1 MYTFQKVWR
10 MISFELLDQGI
21 LYFGRFWVDPSH
33 DSTNLL
39 YVATTTGKTNELS
52 YDNSYSRNI
61 WFFIFLQNCKN
72 LPSAR
77 QGPRDRNSWKMWKII
92 FLFNHCQI
100 QQPQLCLYQFPP
112 TGHQMVKS
120 KNAFELPFCGCFE
133 IIWWFVW
140 IRLNMLYWSW
150 LVFVLSFNWGSEAF
164 ICQQFLFVQ
173 LVDLKK
179 VRTENLKF
187 RTDIQDWVMDDLSV
201 TQLMINLSSIL
212 LKKSSNLQIK
222 APPINAGLYMVFK
235 HSISFVTNLIV
246 NFSCDWCR
254 IMPDIFS
261 KLLLKL
267 LLTAI

>member
-1 MYTFQKVWR
+1 MSLEHNKDIFCTGNRWGHWNNWCFHSNFHQRTPEKTKKTKNFHYISLALMCTFQKVPAGKR
-10 MISFELLDQGI
+10 RASQVRGMIKFWAPWSGI

-39 YVATTTGKTNELS
+39 YVVTATGKTNELS

-164 ICQQFLFVQ
+164 ICPQFLFVQ
-173 LVDLKK
+173 LVDLRK

-187 RTDIQDWVMDDLSV
+187 RTDIQESRLSYGWFV
-201 TQLMINLSSIL
+201 
-212 LKKSSNLQIK
+212 SN
-222 APPINAGLYMVFK
+222 
-235 HSISFVTNLIV
+235 TV
-246 NFSCDWCR
+246 ND
-254 IMPDIFS
+254 
-261 KLLLKL
+261 
-267 LLTAI
+267 